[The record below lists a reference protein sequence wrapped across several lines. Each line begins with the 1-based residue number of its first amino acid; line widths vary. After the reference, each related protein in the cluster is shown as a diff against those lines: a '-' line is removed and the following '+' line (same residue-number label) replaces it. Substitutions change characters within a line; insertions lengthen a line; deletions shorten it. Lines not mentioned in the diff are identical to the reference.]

1 MAEELAGLR
10 DLRDRLL
17 LLKKECQA
25 IGQVPPR
32 PNTVRAALSGMF
44 VSFMQRLMFWY
55 APPLQRTIGG
65 LIQTVEDALQV
76 LETRFRQQEQRSA
89 ALETRLHQTH
99 AAIDE
104 QVQALQAL
112 RAHAAELQTRLQQ
125 ERATTIDLENEFHE
139 QVDGWQQF
147 QEERVAR
154 EQELASQL
162 RAGEERL
169 QMLRRE
175 LVEHARRV
183 GELLEEARRRLPP
196 PLDEQQ
202 LRVFEQESLHDLD
215 PLYSSLAD
223 ETRGT
228 REEVRE
234 GLRVYLPVLER
245 VKAKLPRASVLD
257 LGCGRGEWL
266 ELLRNEGYT
275 ARGVDWNRSLVEDC
289 RGRQLEVAQGD
300 VLEHLAGVPDASIA
314 VVTAFHLAEH
324 LPFRKLVRLLDEI
337 TRVLQTGGVA
347 ILETPNPDNLLAGAT
362 HCRLMSSGTLRFLVE
377 SRGLSQVEVMP
388 LHPEPG
394 VEGEGELADRFN
406 RLFSGP
412 RDYAVVG
419 WKL

>member
-1 MAEELAGLR
+1 MSEELAGLR

-17 LLKKECQA
+17 LLKKECQG

-32 PNTVRAALSGMF
+32 PNTLRAALAGVF
-44 VSFMQRLMFWY
+44 VSVMQRLMFWY

-65 LIQTVEDALQV
+65 LIQTVEDAVQILGTRLQQ
-76 LETRFRQQEQRSA
+76 EEQRSA

-99 AAIDE
+99 AVIDE
-104 QVQALQAL
+104 QVKAL
-112 RAHAAELQTRLQQ
+112 RVHATELQTRLQQ
-125 ERATTIDLENEFHE
+125 ERATTIDLENDFHE

-183 GELLEEARRRLPP
+183 GELLEEARRRLPA

-202 LRVFEQESLHDLD
+202 LRMFEQEALHDLD
-215 PLYSSLAD
+215 PLYSSLED

-234 GLRVYLPVLER
+234 RLRVYLPVLDR
-245 VKAKLPRASVLD
+245 VKARLPQPSVLD
-257 LGCGRGEWL
+257 LGSGRGEWL
-266 ELLRNEGYT
+266 ELLRNQGYT

-300 VLEHLAGVPDASIA
+300 VLEHLAGVPDASVA
-314 VVTAFHLAEH
+314 VVTAFHLVEH

-337 TRVLQTGGVA
+337 TRVLETGGVA
-347 ILETPNPDNLLAGAT
+347 ILETPNPDNLLAGA
-362 HCRLMSSGTLRFLVE
+362 HRHPIPSGTLRFLVE

-394 VEGEGELADRFN
+394 VEGEGELVERFN

-419 WKL
+419 WKV